1 VGILFGL
8 APWIVY
14 WLLVGNIPFAVA
26 VLVALAIAVAA
37 LAIRR
42 DAFQIGSVAAFLVLT
57 ALTFT
62 LSLPSLERWMLP
74 LSNGGIFLVALGSVV
89 IGKPFMQQFAGADL
103 PAAVADSE
111 VLARITA
118 TLTWVWVAVFAAMT
132 VSSSMP
138 AMLHA
143 DASILERKTPLSFL
157 CYWVVPFALLGVAVL
172 GSQTLSERMT
182 ADATGVVRKT
192 SFVAYSEATID
203 ELYYLAQE
211 HANREVGPGWEAFDV
226 KVGGAGQPLTG
237 DDSRKSWPAT
247 YKVRERRR

>member
-192 SFVAYSEATID
+192 SFVAYSVATID